1 VTLGWAC
8 LLLVLAAAPGPE
20 TPEPPDAVV
29 LLVGDAG
36 EPDRGGEP
44 VLRALRN
51 EAARDPERTS
61 VVFLGDNV
69 YPRGLPPAG
78 SRQRPEGERRLRAQL
93 DAVRL
98 PGLSAIFVPGNH
110 DWDAGGEDG
119 LAAMARQAAFVR
131 EHGSPAT
138 VLLPEGGCPG
148 PEVRDVGTRLRIV
161 LLDTQWFLHAHD
173 KPRHPDSGCAADSE
187 AEVVSALRAA
197 LVEAGERH
205 VLVAGHH
212 PLETGGPH
220 GGRFT
225 ARQHVFPL
233 TDWKPW
239 LWLPLPVIGS
249 AYPVARKAGVT
260 PQDLASEEYERFRS
274 LMREAMSERSPLAW
288 AAGHEHTLQVIAGKA
303 PRYVLISGAGI
314 YGHTASVGRVE
325 GTRFAS
331 DRAGFLRLAVP
342 RSGTPRLCALVV
354 DKRGAAAEH
363 FSLTLD

>member
-1 VTLGWAC
+1 MPAAA
-8 LLLVLAAAPGPE
+8 LLLLLLADRVTAAA
-20 TPEPPDAVV
+20 PEPPDAVV

-36 EPDRGGEP
+36 DPSPDGEP
-44 VLRALRN
+44 VLRALRS
-51 EAARDPERTS
+51 EAARDPERTT

-69 YPRGLPPAG
+69 YPRGLPPADDR
-78 SRQRPEGERRLRAQL
+78 SRPEGERRLRAQI
-93 DAVRL
+93 DSVRL
-98 PGLSAIFVPGNH
+98 PGLRAIFLPGNH
-110 DWDAGGEDG
+110 DWDNGGEDG
-119 LAAMARQAAFVR
+119 LAALARQAAFVR
-131 EHGSPAT
+131 EHGGPAT

-148 PEVRDVGTRLRIV
+148 PEVRDVGSRLRLV

-173 KPRHPDSGCAADSE
+173 KPRHPDAGCAADSE
-187 AEVVSALRAA
+187 AEVVSALKTA

-225 ARQHVFPL
+225 ARQHLFPL

-249 AYPVARKAGVT
+249 AYPAARKAGVT
-260 PQDLASEEYERFRS
+260 PQDLGSEENERFRV
-274 LMREAMSERSPLAW
+274 LMRQAFAERPPLAW
-288 AAGHEHTLQVIAGKA
+288 AAGHEHSLQVIAGAA

-314 YGHTASVGRVE
+314 YGHTTPVGRVA
-325 GTRFAS
+325 GTCFAS

-342 RSGTPRLCALVV
+342 RSGTPLVSALVA
-354 DKRGAAAEH
+354 DKRGAAAER
-363 FSLTLD
+363 FSLTLE